1 MEGSLR
7 RHVMA
12 GSENVGGKDLVTE
25 INCSDPG
32 EEPLLG

>member
-1 MEGSLR
+1 MEGSPG
-7 RHVMA
+7 RHVTA
-12 GSENVGGKDLVTE
+12 GSENVGGKDLATE